1 MAKFK
6 EIKDRPM
13 LSLPN
18 DRDAV
23 KKRLLKKIKILQN
36 KPNED
41 VSKELLSN
49 LHSLD
54 KILSEEIKE
63 ALSASEKDSTGRK
76 M

>member
-1 MAKFK
+1 
-6 EIKDRPM
+6 
-13 LSLPN
+13 LPN

-23 KKRLLKKIKILQN
+23 KKRLLKKIKMLQN

-63 ALSASEKDSTGRK
+63 ALSASEKDSAGRK